1 MSGDLAR
8 RLKGSY
14 LVIAVVLLALILEGL
29 DVQLLSMV
37 GPKVIEE
44 WQIANAAFSQ
54 ALASAVVGIALGA
67 AMGGWIGDHV
77 GHRHVLIW
85 SMVGCAALTALTA
98 LTENI
103 LQMAAIRFFTGL
115 AIGAT
120 ATSALVYMTQ
130 ALRPEGRASVGA
142 ISGACGPAGGM
153 LGSGVVLLIEPGYG
167 WHACFVAAGAAMFLT
182 VIILALLPVPA
193 APSTPAPGDV
203 LPDARPMKT
212 PLFTAENC
220 RINVGAPLAFLG
232 ITYMGYSFAWTPV
245 ILTKAGLP
253 LSEAVMGYLAYNV
266 MALLGPLVTSLVIG
280 RIGTLRLMLT
290 AFLVGIGTAIL
301 LANIVS
307 LHHSAPG
314 DALRL
319 VIYVGIGTMGAIS
332 SILIAAI
339 NGLLACGYD
348 DGCRGRGIGLSL
360 VVARIGGLAAIVA
373 GGMILDTALGP
384 TGLFY
389 VIAAILVLGVI
400 GCLVIDR
407 HVPARR
413 PLAPALA

>member
-1 MSGDLAR
+1 MSSELAHS
-8 RLKGSY
+8 LKGTY

-37 GPKVIEE
+37 GPKVIQE
-44 WQIANAAFSQ
+44 WQISNSVFSQ

-67 AMGGWIGDHV
+67 ALGGWIGDHI
-77 GHRHVLIW
+77 GHRRVLLW
-85 SMVGCAALTALTA
+85 SMFGCAVLTTLTALTD
-98 LTENI
+98 NI
-103 LQMAAIRFFTGL
+103 FQMATIRFFTGL

-153 LGSGVVLLIEPGYG
+153 LGSVVVLLIEPGHG

-182 VIILALLPVPA
+182 FVILAILPAPVASIGSALPGSFQGA
-193 APSTPAPGDV
+193 APT
-203 LPDARPMKT
+203 KT
-212 PLFTAENC
+212 PLFTAENR
-220 RINVGAPLAFLG
+220 RINVGAPLAFAG

-253 LSEAVMGYLAYNV
+253 LSEAVMGYLAFNV

-280 RIGTLRLMLT
+280 RVGTLRLMLT
-290 AFLVGIGTAIL
+290 AFLAGIGTAVL
-301 LANIVS
+301 LANVVG
-307 LHHSAPG
+307 LHQSDPSDG
-314 DALRL
+314 LRF
-319 VIYVGIGTMGAIS
+319 VIYLGIGTMGAIS
-332 SILIAAI
+332 SILAAAI
-339 NGLLACGYD
+339 NGLLACGYE

-373 GGMILDTALGP
+373 GGMILDSAFGP
-384 TGLFY
+384 AGLFY
-389 VIAAILVLGVI
+389 VIAAALVLGVF
-400 GCLVIDR
+400 GCFIIDR

-413 PLAPALA
+413 PLAPVLA